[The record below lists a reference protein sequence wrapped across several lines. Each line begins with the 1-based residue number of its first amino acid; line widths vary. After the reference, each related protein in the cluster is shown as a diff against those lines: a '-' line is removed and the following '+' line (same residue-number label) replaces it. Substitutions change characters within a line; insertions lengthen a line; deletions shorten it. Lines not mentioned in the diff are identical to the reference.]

1 MLYRLLLIVAIVV
14 MGFSRESQSSGGRI
28 AESALP
34 MGFKRVQIASGISSP
49 TAFAWVG
56 SHIYVTEKNTGRV
69 RVVRPNGTLRSKPYV
84 DLHVSNQSERGL
96 LGIAV
101 HPNYR
106 MHPYIYLYYTTG
118 PGALNYTGSPRNRVS
133 RFTSANGVGTNEKII
148 FDNIPSDGGNHNGGD
163 IHFGFDGKLYIAV
176 GDGGVF
182 HNAAQNLNSLR
193 GKILR
198 INSDGTIPNDNPF
211 YKTNKGKKR
220 AVFAYGFRNPWRFT
234 LRPSNQTYVVADVGQ
249 NNWEEVD
256 VLHSGGN
263 FGWNNYEGPCPANNV
278 GCNPDMTNFG
288 TTIPPIHYYN
298 HSGGDETGHSII
310 GGTFSNG
317 LNYASQ
323 YADAYFYGD
332 YEAGWVHVLTMD
344 SNNTVTNQLNFDALS
359 CPVSFGTGPDGNV
372 YVADICSG
380 AIYRYTYA
388 P

>member
-1 MLYRLLLIVAIVV
+1 MLYRLLLIVALVV
-14 MGFSRESQSSGGRI
+14 MEVPLVSQSSSART
-28 AESALP
+28 AALALP
-34 MGFKRVQIASGISSP
+34 PGFTRVQVASGINSP

-56 SHIYVTEKNTGRV
+56 SRIYVTEKDTGRV
-69 RVVRPNGTLRSKPYV
+69 RVVRPNGILRSKPYV

-96 LGIAV
+96 LDIAV
-101 HPNYR
+101 DPNHR
-106 MHPYIYLYYTTG
+106 TKPYIYLYYTTG
-118 PGALNYTGSPRNRVS
+118 PGALNYRGSPRNRVS
-133 RFTSANGVGTNEKII
+133 RFTSANGVGTKEKII
-148 FDNIPSDGGNHNGGD
+148 FDNIPSDAGNHNGGD

-182 HNAAQNLNSLR
+182 HNAAQNPNSLH

-211 YKTNKGKKR
+211 YNTNTGRKR

-249 NNWEEVD
+249 NDWEEVD
-256 VLHSGGN
+256 VLQAGDN
-263 FGWNNYEGPCPANNV
+263 FGWNNYEGPCPANNP
-278 GCNPDMTNFG
+278 GYNPDMTNFG
-288 TTIPPIHYYN
+288 SAIPPIHYYN
-298 HSGGDETGHSII
+298 HSGGGENGDSIM
-310 GGTFSNG
+310 GGTFSNES
-317 LNYASQ
+317 NYASQ

-344 SNNTVTNQLNFDALS
+344 SNNTVTNQLGFDKLS

-372 YVADICSG
+372 YVADICNG